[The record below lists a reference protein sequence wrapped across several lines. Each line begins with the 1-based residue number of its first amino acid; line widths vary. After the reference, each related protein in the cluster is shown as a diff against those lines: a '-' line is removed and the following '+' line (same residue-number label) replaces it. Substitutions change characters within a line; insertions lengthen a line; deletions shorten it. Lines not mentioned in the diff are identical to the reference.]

1 MGGISRYV
9 LEKLQART
17 GLGTGVIVG
26 YVLQVVIGIA
36 ATILLFVAI
45 FFVLAD
51 YLALGGTLTSIS
63 MLAAVVVLLVGAMLW
78 TSSAR
83 KKTIAKAQRALAQH
97 RVVGLNPPLLAA
109 GLQLG
114 QKMGW
119 RQALPIL
126 VAVIAASG
134 VAAEWSRRRH
144 HNGHPEY

>member
-26 YVLQVVIGIA
+26 YVVQVVIGIA

>member
-26 YVLQVVIGIA
+26 YVVQVVIGIA

-83 KKTIAKAQRALAQH
+83 KKAIAKAQRALAQH

>member
-26 YVLQVVIGIA
+26 YVLQVALGIA
-36 ATILLFVAI
+36 SIILLFVAI

-51 YLALGGTLTSIS
+51 YFALGGTLTSIS
-63 MLAAVVVLLVGAMLW
+63 MLVAVVVLLVGAMLW
-78 TSSAR
+78 TNSAR
-83 KKTIAKAQRALAQH
+83 KKTIAEAQRALARH
-97 RVVGLNPPLLAA
+97 SMIGLNPPLLAA
-109 GLQLG
+109 GAQVA

-126 VAVIAASG
+126 VALITASG

-144 HNGHPEY
+144 HDGHPEY